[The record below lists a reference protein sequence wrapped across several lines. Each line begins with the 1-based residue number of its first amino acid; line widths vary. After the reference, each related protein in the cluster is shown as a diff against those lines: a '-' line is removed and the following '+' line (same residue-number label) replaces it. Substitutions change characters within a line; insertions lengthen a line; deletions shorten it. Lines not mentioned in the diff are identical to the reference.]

1 MSFGVAEM
9 CDFNNYDEQA
19 FLNKLA
25 GPIFRK
31 YLINSVLQHQ

>member
-1 MSFGVAEM
+1 MSFWVDAAEM

-19 FLNKLA
+19 FSNKLA

-31 YLINSVLQHQ
+31 